1 MAEGHAG
8 QYPQVFVVDS
18 QASYTPLPSWR
29 HLRWGG
35 IGPRA
40 LQLLVGLAVV
50 GIVMEAGFIVHLYN
64 RTGVID
70 LSFFFFLFLS
80 LSLYRPPPPS
90 LSHEIISCPLTETN
104 EILVKP
110 TRRKVPPEIQ
120 RKPSAHLI
128 GPSQPV
134 GEDSVVQW
142 ESDKGL
148 SAFTDQMDYKDGH
161 LVAQREGHYYVYSK
175 VHFVEDCFLFKHKVM
190 RITEGYKNKPLVL
203 MKANR
208 FHCPSQDSRPK
219 KISHQNLLNSYLGG
233 VFRLLPGDIIYVT
246 VDNGTL
252 LRFGAE
258 DNFMGAFMI

>member
-18 QASYTPLPSWR
+18 QASYTPLPSRR
-29 HLRWGG
+29 HFRWGG

-40 LQLLVGLAVV
+40 LQLLVGLALV

-64 RTGVID
+64 RTGAKTHY
-70 LSFFFFLFLS
+70 LFQS
-80 LSLYRPPPPS
+80 GSAQG
-90 LSHEIISCPLTETN
+90 LTGSEETN

-110 TRRKVPPEIQ
+110 TRWKFPPEIQ
-120 RKPSAHLI
+120 QKPSAHLI
-128 GPSQPV
+128 GSSLSV

-148 SAFTDQMDYKDGH
+148 SAFTDQMDYKDGR
-161 LVAQREGHYYVYSK
+161 LVAQRKGHYYVYSK

-252 LRFGAE
+252 LRLGAE

>member
-18 QASYTPLPSWR
+18 QASYTPLPSRR
-29 HLRWGG
+29 HFRWGG

-40 LQLLVGLAVV
+40 LQLLVGLALV

-64 RTGVID
+64 RTGALINVQ
-70 LSFFFFLFLS
+70 SFIQRS
-80 LSLYRPPPPS
+80 GSAQG
-90 LSHEIISCPLTETN
+90 LTGSEETN

-110 TRRKVPPEIQ
+110 TRWKFPPEIQ
-120 RKPSAHLI
+120 QKPSAHLI
-128 GPSQPV
+128 
-134 GEDSVVQW
+134 
-142 ESDKGL
+142 
-148 SAFTDQMDYKDGH
+148 DQMDYKDGR
-161 LVAQREGHYYVYSK
+161 LVAQRKGHYYVYSK

-252 LRFGAE
+252 LRLGAE

>member
-8 QYPQVFVVDS
+8 HYPQVFVVDS
-18 QASYTPLPSWR
+18 QASYTPLPSGR

-35 IGPRA
+35 ISRRA
-40 LQLLVGLAVV
+40 LQLLVGLALV
-50 GIVMEAGFIVHLYN
+50 GIVMEACFIVHLYN
-64 RTGVID
+64 RTGALID
-70 LSFFFFLFLS
+70 AQSFIQRS
-80 LSLYRPPPPS
+80 GSAQG
-90 LSHEIISCPLTETN
+90 LTGSAETN
-104 EILVKP
+104 EILGKP
-110 TRRKVPPEIQ
+110 TGRTRPPEIQ

-128 GPSQPV
+128 GSPRSV
-134 GEDSVVQW
+134 REDSVVQW

-161 LVAQREGHYYVYSK
+161 LVVQREGHYYVYSK

-208 FHCPSQDSRPK
+208 FHCTSQDSRPK

-252 LRFGAE
+252 LRLGAE

>member
-8 QYPQVFVVDS
+8 QHPQVFVVDS
-18 QASYTPLPSWR
+18 QASYTPLPSRR
-29 HLRWGG
+29 HFRWGG

-40 LQLLVGLAVV
+40 LQLLVGLALV

-64 RTGVID
+64 RTGALINVQ
-70 LSFFFFLFLS
+70 SFIQRS
-80 LSLYRPPPPS
+80 GSAQG
-90 LSHEIISCPLTETN
+90 LTGSEESN

-110 TRRKVPPEIQ
+110 TKRKLPPEIQ

-128 GPSQPV
+128 GSSLSV
-134 GEDSVVQW
+134 GEDSVVLW

-148 SAFTDQMDYKDGH
+148 SAFTDQMDYKDGGPGSTEERA
-161 LVAQREGHYYVYSK
+161 VWYVYSK
-175 VHFVEDCFLFKHKVM
+175 VHFSVEDCFLFKHKVM
-190 RITEGYKNKPLVL
+190 RITEGYNNKPLVL

-208 FHCPSQDSRPK
+208 FHCPSQDSRQK

-233 VFRLLPGDIIYVT
+233 VFHLLPGDIIYVT
-246 VDNGTL
+246 VDNRTL
-252 LRFGAE
+252 LRLGTE

>member
-18 QASYTPLPSWR
+18 QASYTPLPNRR
-29 HLRWGG
+29 HFRWGG

-40 LQLLVGLAVV
+40 LQLLVGLALV

-64 RTGVID
+64 RTGALINVQ
-70 LSFFFFLFLS
+70 SFIQRS
-80 LSLYRPPPPS
+80 GSVQG
-90 LSHEIISCPLTETN
+90 LTGSEETN

-110 TRRKVPPEIQ
+110 TGRKLPPEIQ
-120 RKPSAHLI
+120 QKPSAHLI
-128 GPSQPV
+128 GSSRAV
-134 GEDSVVQW
+134 GEDSVVLW
-142 ESDKGL
+142 ESDMGL
-148 SAFTDQMDYKDGH
+148 SAFTDQMDYKDGR
-161 LVAQREGHYYVYSK
+161 LVAQRNGHYYVYSK

-190 RITEGYKNKPLVL
+190 RITEGYRNKPLVL

-252 LRFGAE
+252 LRLGAE

>member
-64 RTGVID
+64 RTGALINVQ
-70 LSFFFFLFLS
+70 SFIQRS
-80 LSLYRPPPPS
+80 GSAQG
-90 LSHEIISCPLTETN
+90 LTGSEETN

>member
-64 RTGVID
+64 RTGALINVQ
-70 LSFFFFLFLS
+70 SFIQRS
-80 LSLYRPPPPS
+80 GSAQG
-90 LSHEIISCPLTETN
+90 LTGSEETN

-110 TRRKVPPEIQ
+110 TRRKLPPEIQ

-161 LVAQREGHYYVYSK
+161 LVAQRKGHYYVYSK

-233 VFRLLPGDIIYVT
+233 VFHLLPGDIIYVT

>member
-64 RTGVID
+64 RTGALINVQ
-70 LSFFFFLFLS
+70 SFIQRS
-80 LSLYRPPPPS
+80 GSAQG
-90 LSHEIISCPLTETN
+90 LTGSEETN

-128 GPSQPV
+128 GSSQPV

-161 LVAQREGHYYVYSK
+161 LVAQRKGHYYVYSK

-233 VFRLLPGDIIYVT
+233 VFRLLPGDIIYAT

-252 LRFGAE
+252 LRLGAE

>member
-8 QYPQVFVVDS
+8 HYPQVFVVDS
-18 QASYTPLPSWR
+18 QASYTPLPRGR

-35 IGPRA
+35 IGRRA
-40 LQLLVGLAVV
+40 LQLLVGLALV
-50 GIVMEAGFIVHLYN
+50 GIVMEACFIVHLYN
-64 RTGVID
+64 RTGALID
-70 LSFFFFLFLS
+70 AQSFIQRS
-80 LSLYRPPPPS
+80 GSAQG
-90 LSHEIISCPLTETN
+90 LTGSEETN

-110 TRRKVPPEIQ
+110 TGRTRPPEIQ

-128 GPSQPV
+128 GSPQSV
-134 GEDSVVQW
+134 GEDSVVLW

-161 LVAQREGHYYVYSK
+161 LVVQREGHYYVYSK

-190 RITEGYKNKPLVL
+190 RLTDGYKNKPLVL
-203 MKANR
+203 MKSNR
-208 FHCPSQDSRPK
+208 FHCTSQDSRPK
-219 KISHQNLLNSYLGG
+219 KISYQNLLNSYLGG
-233 VFRLLPGDIIYVT
+233 VFHLLPGDIIYVT

-252 LRFGAE
+252 LRPGAE

>member
-18 QASYTPLPSWR
+18 QASYTPLPSRR
-29 HLRWGG
+29 HFRWGG

-40 LQLLVGLAVV
+40 LQLLVGLALV
-50 GIVMEAGFIVHLYN
+50 GIVMEVGFIVHLYN
-64 RTGVID
+64 RTGVSEGALINAQ
-70 LSFFFFLFLS
+70 SFIQRS
-80 LSLYRPPPPS
+80 GSAQG
-90 LSHEIISCPLTETN
+90 LTGSEETN

-110 TRRKVPPEIQ
+110 TRRKLPPEIQ

-128 GPSQPV
+128 GSSLLV

-148 SAFTDQMDYKDGH
+148 SAFTDQMDYKDGR
-161 LVAQREGHYYVYSK
+161 LVAQRKGHYYVYSK

-246 VDNGTL
+246 VDNRTL
-252 LRFGAE
+252 LRLGAE

>member
-18 QASYTPLPSWR
+18 QASYTPLPSRR
-29 HLRWGG
+29 HFRWGG

-40 LQLLVGLAVV
+40 LQLLVGLALV
-50 GIVMEAGFIVHLYN
+50 GIVMEVGFIVHLYN
-64 RTGVID
+64 RTGALINAQ
-70 LSFFFFLFLS
+70 SFIQRS
-80 LSLYRPPPPS
+80 GSAQG
-90 LSHEIISCPLTETN
+90 LTGSEETN

-110 TRRKVPPEIQ
+110 TRRKLPPEIQ

-128 GPSQPV
+128 GSSLLV

-148 SAFTDQMDYKDGH
+148 SAFTDQMDYKDGR
-161 LVAQREGHYYVYSK
+161 LVAQRKGHYYVYSK

-246 VDNGTL
+246 VDNRTL
-252 LRFGAE
+252 LRLGAE

>member
-8 QYPQVFVVDS
+8 HHPQVFVVDS
-18 QASYTPLPSWR
+18 QASYTPLPSGS

-35 IGPRA
+35 IGQRA
-40 LQLLVGLAVV
+40 IQLLVGLALV
-50 GIVMEAGFIVHLYN
+50 GIVMEACFIVHLYN
-64 RTGVID
+64 RTGA
-70 LSFFFFLFLS
+70 LMNAQSFIQRS
-80 LSLYRPPPPS
+80 GSAQG
-90 LSHEIISCPLTETN
+90 LTGSEETN
-104 EILVKP
+104 EILVDP
-110 TRRKVPPEIQ
+110 TTRTSPPEIQ

-128 GPSQPV
+128 GSPLSV
-134 GEDSVVQW
+134 GEDSVVLW

-175 VHFVEDCFLFKHKVM
+175 VHFVEDCILFKHKVM
-190 RITEGYKNKPLVL
+190 WITEGYKNKPLVL
-203 MKANR
+203 MKSNR
-208 FHCPSQDSRPK
+208 FHCTSQDSRPK

-233 VFRLLPGDIIYVT
+233 VFHLLPGDIIYVT

-252 LRFGAE
+252 LRLGAE